1 MQPLEV
7 ALERSRLATAA
18 NRQVPM
24 RAQSHHRRIYQAI
37 KDSNKDEAKEAMRAH
52 LSQTAEDL
60 HKLKTK

>member
-1 MQPLEV
+1 
-7 ALERSRLATAA
+7 
-18 NRQVPM
+18 M